1 MNISWKHIEL
11 IKSDSKTFIVL
22 QKIISIHHIVLKK
35 ASQFPEENLN

>member
-22 QKIISIHHIVLKK
+22 QKILSIHIVLKK
-35 ASQFPEENLN
+35 ESQFPEENLN